1 MADTMDLVQD
11 RAEEQRIRALSERQ
25 AQRQAAAPGVAPSGA
40 RACTYCGDQIAPAR
54 LAAMPYTN
62 RCTECASRAELA
74 ARSLGG

>member
-11 RAEEQRIRALSERQ
+11 RADEERIRALSQRQ
-25 AQRQAAAPGVAPSGA
+25 AQRDAAPQGAPPAGA

-62 RCTECASRAELA
+62 RCTDCASRAELA
-74 ARSLGG
+74 ARRAG